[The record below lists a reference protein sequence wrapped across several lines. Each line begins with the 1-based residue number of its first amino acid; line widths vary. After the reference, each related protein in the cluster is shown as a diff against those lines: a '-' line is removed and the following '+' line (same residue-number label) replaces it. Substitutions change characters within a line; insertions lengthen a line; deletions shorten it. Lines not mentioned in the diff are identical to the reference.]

1 MSLLTRFDYNFDFMK
16 YRNRALAITLSAVL
30 TIISLISI
38 ATQGLVWGIDFT
50 GGTLVEVGY
59 DTPVE
64 VHGIRS
70 ILHSSGFPDAVVQ
83 HFGTTKDVLIRLGLH
98 SELKNE
104 ELSSQILRLLQ
115 LESAKR
121 MPEGAV
127 APTMRDSFSTNST
140 THDEL
145 ATLTTLSSHSLAE
158 KPPTAGPST
167 TVGQEMIHMR
177 RVEFVGPQV
186 GSELIEKGGLAI
198 LYTLIGILLYVAFRF
213 EYRLAMGAI
222 LALFHDTI
230 ITVGVFSVFRLE
242 FDLTVLAAIL
252 AVIGYSINDT
262 VVVFDRIRDN
272 FAKMRKQSSINI
284 INASI
289 NQTLSRTIMTSVA
302 TLIVVV
308 ILLIAGGELIR
319 GFSIALIVGITFGT
333 YSSVYVASV
342 LALILGVNRTSM
354 MPVQKEGLPE

>member
-1 MSLLTRFDYNFDFMK
+1 MK

-242 FDLTVLAAIL
+242 FD
-252 AVIGYSINDT
+252 DT